1 MLGNDGSRRPL
12 AGPTVHVAV
21 ILSVAFALLAGAAG
35 YWGVIRSA
43 DLVRSPDDAAV
54 IAAARTVPRGRIV
67 DRDGT
72 VLARNKADANGE
84 LYRVYAGPA
93 ISQVVGYASRQY
105 GEAGLERAYDAELS
119 GLAGDPFTD
128 AFAKF
133 GADRYDPKDLT
144 LSISYDLQKAAV
156 SALGKRRGA
165 IVMLDPRT
173 GEVLALAST
182 PTYDAS
188 RIANPATS
196 QSAFAS
202 LKDDPA
208 QPLLPR
214 ATLGRYVPGSVF
226 KIVTAIAG
234 LGSGAIT
241 PQTTYKQQPGAERS
255 GLLVSGYRVHDGHH
269 PQTGSKALDLVGATE
284 VSCNIW
290 YALTGLRTGGA
301 DLVGYAERMGFGAP
315 LQFDLPTAVSQVT
328 NGKGDQPGGFVDDV
342 ELANASY
349 GQAETFVTPLQMALV
364 AATVANDGELMRP
377 RLVTA
382 MTGKRNGTR
391 TIGAESLGRVIP
403 VGDAEAIKAAMVQA
417 VEGRLGRLFT
427 SGAKVSGVTTA
438 GKSGTA
444 ELGGSGEP
452 HSWFIGFAPA
462 ENPTVAIAVLVE
474 QAGRGGEVAAPIA
487 GRLMV
492 RYLKGE
498 RRRPA
503 SRRGGSPARTPSAH
517 RADRPGGHRAR
528 AGDALWRGRGRVLGG
543 RRGLPRRYGG
553 DRLPHDALGWGPD
566 AHPGLMP
573 PRKFTV
579 HQHAAN
585 RSARSCV
592 HAGIPGSRAL
602 VTVWGRGRRLAPSL
616 ASRQAGSL
624 ARNRPML
631 VRRRCPPNPGVPVRA
646 VQRPSH
652 ERSAA
657 AERPPDA

>member
-1 MLGNDGSRRPL
+1 MPGSDGPRRTL
-12 AGPTVHVAV
+12 AGPTVHVAIV
-21 ILSVAFALLAGAAG
+21 LSAAFALLAGAAG

-54 IAAARTVPRGRIV
+54 IAAARTVPRGRIL

-84 LYRVYAGPA
+84 LYRVYAGPS
-93 ISQVVGYASRQY
+93 ISQVVGYASRQF

-119 GLAGDPFTD
+119 GLAGDPLTD

-133 GADRYDPKDLT
+133 GTNRYDPKDLT

-156 SALGKRRGA
+156 SALGKHRGA
-165 IVMLDPRT
+165 VVMLDPRT

-188 RIANPATS
+188 TIADPATS
-196 QSAFAS
+196 QAAFAA
-202 LKDDPA
+202 LQDDAA

-241 PQTTYKQQPGAERS
+241 PSTTYKQQPTAEKN
-255 GLLVSGYRVHDGHH
+255 GLLVDGYRVQDGHH
-269 PQTGSKALDLVGATE
+269 PQTGSRALDLVGATE

-301 DLVGYAERMGFGAP
+301 NLVSYAERMGFGAP
-315 LQFDLPTAVSQVT
+315 LPFDLPTAASQVT
-328 NGKGDQPGGFVDDV
+328 NGRGDQPGGFVDDV

-377 RLVTA
+377 RLVTS
-382 MTGKRNGTR
+382 MTGQRSGTR
-391 TIGAESLGRVIP
+391 SIAASSMGRVIQAA
-403 VGDAEAIKAAMVQA
+403 DAEAIKAAMVQA
-417 VEGRLGRLFT
+417 VEGSLGRLFT
-427 SGAKVSGVTTA
+427 TGAKVSGVTTA

-487 GRLMV
+487 GRLMT
-492 RYLKGE
+492 RYLKG
-498 RRRPA
+498 A
-503 SRRGGSPARTPSAH
+503 
-517 RADRPGGHRAR
+517 
-528 AGDALWRGRGRVLGG
+528 
-543 RRGLPRRYGG
+543 
-553 DRLPHDALGWGPD
+553 
-566 AHPGLMP
+566 
-573 PRKFTV
+573 
-579 HQHAAN
+579 Q
-585 RSARSCV
+585 
-592 HAGIPGSRAL
+592 
-602 VTVWGRGRRLAPSL
+602 
-616 ASRQAGSL
+616 
-624 ARNRPML
+624 
-631 VRRRCPPNPGVPVRA
+631 
-646 VQRPSH
+646 
-652 ERSAA
+652 
-657 AERPPDA
+657 